1 MSPPHFSQPSTC
13 PTSCAPG
20 AVPSAGGLGIA
31 APAHATRGTAIMPSS
46 HVVGASASNRA
57 RRPASRVRTS
67 IESSSCSIPAD
78 AARVRPPT
86 DMNHTGWMNPSP
98 DSPLACPLEVMK
110 SAIALTGSLL
120 LGIVAL
126 PVLLAGGDPPP
137 PTICGQQAGSTDIV
151 LATIRSLES
160 GGNYR
165 AQAAGATA
173 SGANQF
179 LDSSWAGYDGYTHAK
194 DAPPEVQDAKAAENV
209 TKILNANGGD
219 VTTVPVIWYIGHL
232 PGSTSPEW
240 DTVPFPGAGNRLTPR
255 QYQARWMTVYN
266 RLLDESTTVG
276 TNVESSTATTVFP
289 SGRLPRQRSRSP

>member
-1 MSPPHFSQPSTC
+1 
-13 PTSCAPG
+13 
-20 AVPSAGGLGIA
+20 
-31 APAHATRGTAIMPSS
+31 
-46 HVVGASASNRA
+46 
-57 RRPASRVRTS
+57 
-67 IESSSCSIPAD
+67 
-78 AARVRPPT
+78 
-86 DMNHTGWMNPSP
+86 MNPSP

-120 LGIVAL
+120 LGIVLL

-151 LATIRSLES
+151 LATIRTLES

-173 SGANQF
+173 SGAYQF
-179 LDSSWAGYDGYTHAK
+179 LDSSWAGYGGYTHAK

-219 VTTVPVIWYIGHL
+219 VTTVPVVWYIGHV
-232 PGSTSPEW
+232 PGQNSTEW

-255 QYQARWMTVYN
+255 QYQARWMSVYN
-266 RLLDESTTVG
+266 RLLAESTAVR
-276 TNVESSTATTVFP
+276 TNVASSTTTTPLPAADCLGGGVVPLDGEWSLPGPRSLIDANP
-289 SGRLPRQRSRSP
+289 SVLDQPHHD